1 MADKS
6 GKKTGKK
13 KTFKSDT
20 EENVKA
26 AKKKSKAVV
35 VMGSSENLTTTY
47 RPKELKDVYGQKQSV
62 ATLLGT
68 FKRGK
73 IPSTM
78 LFSGHYGC
86 GKTTMAMIY
95 ARMANCATHNLCGKC
110 FSCGFGDRH
119 PDIVY
124 HDCGTD
130 GKIDDI
136 RGLISKSRASPSTQ
150 KRFIIVD
157 EVHLLRDQP
166 EKALLVES
174 ENPAPNTVWV
184 FCTTNPEKLAK
195 TLVSRCL
202 HLAVRPIEPEI
213 LVERMVEVAE
223 LEGVKVKKS
232 AKKAI
237 TTIAQSSNGSMREA
251 LAKLDAFLSVLAS
264 GDEYDPEVLSSFM
277 SNEDSAI
284 DAVAAH
290 VVAGIL
296 DLNMKYTISAIRQ
309 SNGNARAIMIKARWL
324 LDFLIG
330 KQTGTAKWG
339 GEAYKAFEKIGVKK
353 IDLTL
358 LVLTQHMLAEL
369 EIKLNSVSLDEAVVF
384 YSSIGAFIAEHK

>member
-6 GKKTGKK
+6 GKK

-20 EENVKA
+20 EANVKA
-26 AKKKSKAVV
+26 AKKPKKAEVKAI
-35 VMGSSENLTTTY
+35 GSSENLTTTY
-47 RPKELKDVYGQKQSV
+47 RPRTLKDVYGQKQSV
-62 ATLLGT
+62 ASLLGT

-86 GKTTMAMIY
+86 GKTSMAMIY
-95 ARMANCATHNLCGKC
+95 ARMANCATHDLCGKC
-110 FSCGFGDRH
+110 FSCKFERH
-119 PDIVY
+119 PDIIY

-136 RGLISKSRASPSTQ
+136 RSLISKSKASPVTQ

-174 ENPAPNTVWV
+174 ENPSPNTVWV
-184 FCTTNPEKLAK
+184 FCTTNVEKLAK

-202 HLAVRPIEPEI
+202 HLYVKAIEPEV

-223 LEGVKVKKS
+223 LEGVKVKKTI
-232 AKKAI
+232 KKAFL
-237 TTIAQSSNGSMREA
+237 TIAQSSNGSMREA
-251 LAKLDAFLSVLAS
+251 LAKLDSFLNVVAS

-277 SNEDSAI
+277 SDEDGSV
-284 DAVAAH
+284 DEVAAH

-296 DLNMKYTISAIRQ
+296 DLNIKYTITAIRK
-309 SNGNARAIMIKARWL
+309 SGGNPRAIMSRARWL

-330 KQTGTAKWG
+330 KETGTAKWG
-339 GEAYKAFEKIGVKK
+339 GAAYKAFEGIGIKK
-353 IDLTL
+353 TNFTM

-384 YSSIGAFIAEHK
+384 YSSIGSFIAEHK

>member
-1 MADKS
+1 MAEKL
-6 GKKTGKK
+6 KKK

-20 EENVKA
+20 EANVKD
-26 AKKKSKAVV
+26 AKKKPKAEVKQI
-35 VMGSSENLTTTY
+35 GSSENLTTTY
-47 RPKELKDVYGQKQSV
+47 RPKTLQEVFGQKQAV

-68 FKRGK
+68 IKRGK

-86 GKTTMAMIY
+86 GKTSLAMIY
-95 ARMANCATHNLCGKC
+95 ARMANCATYDLCGKC
-110 FSCGFGDRH
+110 FSCKFGSRH

-124 HDCGTD
+124 HDCGKE

-136 RGLISKSRASPSTQ
+136 RGLISKSRASPATQ

-157 EVHLLRDQP
+157 EVHLLRDQS
-166 EKALLVES
+166 EKTLLVES

-202 HLAVRPIEPEI
+202 HLYIRAIEPDV
-213 LVERMVEVAE
+213 LVERMIEVAE
-223 LEGVKVKKS
+223 LEGVKVKKT
-232 AKKAI
+232 AKKAFL
-237 TTIAQSSNGSMREA
+237 TIAQSSNGSMRES
-251 LAKLDAFLSVLAS
+251 LAKLEGFLNVLAS
-264 GDEYDPEVLSSFM
+264 GEEYDPEVLSSFV
-277 SNEDSAI
+277 SDEDSAV

-296 DLNMKYTISAIRQ
+296 DLNMKYTITAIRK
-309 SNGNARAIMIKARWL
+309 SGGNPRAIMSKARWL

-330 KQTGTAKWG
+330 KETGTAKWG
-339 GEAYKAFEKIGVKK
+339 GEAYKVFEGIGVKK
-353 IDLTL
+353 INFTL

-384 YSSIGAFIAEHK
+384 YSSIGSFIAEHK

>member
-1 MADKS
+1 MAEKL
-6 GKKTGKK
+6 KKK

-20 EENVKA
+20 EANVKA
-26 AKKKSKAVV
+26 AKKKPNAEVKQI
-35 VMGSSENLTTTY
+35 GSSENLTTTY
-47 RPKELKDVYGQKQSV
+47 RPKTLQEVFGQKQAV

-86 GKTTMAMIY
+86 GKTSLAMIY
-95 ARMANCATHNLCGKC
+95 ARMANCATYNLCGKC
-110 FSCGFGDRH
+110 FSCKFGSRH

-124 HDCGTD
+124 HDCGKE

-136 RGLISKSRASPSTQ
+136 RGLISKSRASPATQ

-157 EVHLLRDQP
+157 EVHLLRDQS
-166 EKALLVES
+166 EKTLLVES

-202 HLAVRPIEPEI
+202 HLYIRAIEPEV
-213 LVERMVEVAE
+213 LVERMIEVAE
-223 LEGVKVKKS
+223 LEGVKVKKT
-232 AKKAI
+232 AKKAFL
-237 TTIAQSSNGSMREA
+237 TIAQSSNGSMRES
-251 LAKLDAFLSVLAS
+251 LAKLEGFLNVLAS
-264 GDEYDPEVLSSFM
+264 GEEYDPEVLSSFV
-277 SNEDSAI
+277 SDEDSAV

-296 DLNMKYTISAIRQ
+296 DLNIKYTITAIRK
-309 SNGNARAIMIKARWL
+309 SGGNPRAIMSKARWL

-330 KQTGTAKWG
+330 KETGTAKWG
-339 GEAYKAFEKIGVKK
+339 GEAYKVFEGIGVKK
-353 IDLTL
+353 INFTL

-384 YSSIGAFIAEHK
+384 YSSIGSFIAEHK

>member
-1 MADKS
+1 MAEKS
-6 GKKTGKK
+6 SKKDVKK
-13 KTFKSDT
+13 KKPK
-20 EENVKA
+20 EVKA
-26 AKKKSKAVV
+26 I
-35 VMGSSENLTTTY
+35 GSSENLTTTY
-47 RPKELKDVYGQKQSV
+47 RPKTLKEVVGQKQSV
-62 ATLLGT
+62 ASLEGT

-86 GKTTMAMIY
+86 GKTSMAMIY
-95 ARMANCATHNLCGKC
+95 ARMANCATYNLCGKC
-110 FSCGFGDRH
+110 FSCKFGDRH
-119 PDIVY
+119 PDIIY

-136 RGLISKSRASPSTQ
+136 RGLLAKSKASPVTQ

-174 ENPAPNTVWV
+174 ENPSPNTVWV

-202 HLAVRPIEPEI
+202 HLYVKPIEPAV
-213 LVERMVEVAE
+213 LVERMITVAE
-223 LEGVKVKKS
+223 LEGVKVKKT
-232 AKKAI
+232 AKKAFE
-237 TTIAQSSNGSMREA
+237 TIAQSSNGSMREA
-251 LAKLDAFLSVLAS
+251 LAKLDSFLNVLAS
-264 GDEYDPEVLSSFM
+264 GDEFDPEVLSSFVAA
-277 SNEDSAI
+277 EDSAV

-296 DLNMKYTISAIRQ
+296 DLNVKYTITAIRK
-309 SNGNARAIMIKARWL
+309 GGCPARAIMIKARWL

-330 KQTGTAKWG
+330 KETGTAKWG
-339 GEAYKAFEKIGVKK
+339 GEAYKVFEKIGVKK
-353 IDLTL
+353 INLTM

-384 YSSIGAFIAEHK
+384 YSSIGAFIAENK

>member
-6 GKKTGKK
+6 GKKKTLKSESEKSVKGTKK
-13 KTFKSDT
+13 KAKA
-20 EENVKA
+20 EVKQI
-26 AKKKSKAVV
+26 
-35 VMGSSENLTTTY
+35 GSSENLTTTY
-47 RPKELKDVYGQKQSV
+47 RPKTLEEVYGQKQSV

-68 FKRGK
+68 IKRGK

-86 GKTTMAMIY
+86 GKTSMAMIY

-110 FSCGFGDRH
+110 FSCGFDRH

-136 RGLISKSRASPSTQ
+136 RALISKSRASPSTQ

-184 FCTTNPEKLAK
+184 FCTTNVEKLAK

-202 HLAVRPIEPEI
+202 HLVVRAIEPEV
-213 LVERMVEVAE
+213 LVERMIEVAE

-232 AKKAI
+232 AKKAFL
-237 TTIAQSSNGSMREA
+237 TIAQSSNGSMREA
-251 LAKLDAFLSVLAS
+251 LAKLDGFLSVMAS

-277 SNEDSAI
+277 STEDSAVE
-284 DAVAAH
+284 AVAAH

-296 DLNMKYTISAIRQ
+296 DLNMKYTITAIRK
-309 SNGNARAIMIKARWL
+309 SSANPRAIMSKARWL

-330 KQTGTAKWG
+330 KETGTAKWG
-339 GEAYKAFEKIGVKK
+339 GEAYKVFEGIGVKK
-353 IDLTL
+353 INFTL

-384 YSSIGAFIAEHK
+384 YSSIGSFIAEHK